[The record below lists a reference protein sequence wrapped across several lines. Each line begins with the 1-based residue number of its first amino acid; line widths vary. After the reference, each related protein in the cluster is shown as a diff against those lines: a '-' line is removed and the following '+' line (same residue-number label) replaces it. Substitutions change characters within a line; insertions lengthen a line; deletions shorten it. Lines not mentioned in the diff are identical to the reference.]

1 MSGQL
6 HFSKVSEEILGR
18 ESSTGLLSA
27 AWKSVSVLNFSD
39 TVNIH
44 SLFVYILPVCLIC
57 QLPYLNSAM
66 KIHAYTAHSLLRRV
80 GGEAPSCVIL
90 NMLPTPLGLYFL
102 I

>member
-18 ESSTGLLSA
+18 ESSTGPLSA

-44 SLFVYILPVCLIC
+44 YIFIYI
-57 QLPYLNSAM
+57 Q
-66 KIHAYTAHSLLRRV
+66 KW
-80 GGEAPSCVIL
+80 
-90 NMLPTPLGLYFL
+90 GLSKEWSTG
-102 I
+102 